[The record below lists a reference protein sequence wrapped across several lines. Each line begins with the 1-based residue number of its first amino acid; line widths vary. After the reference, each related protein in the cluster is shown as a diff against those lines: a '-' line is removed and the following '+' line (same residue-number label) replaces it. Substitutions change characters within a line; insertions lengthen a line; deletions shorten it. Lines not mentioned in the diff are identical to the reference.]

1 MKIIKQSHKGQI
13 TVEDLEKVIK
23 ALKNTY
29 GEEAKNIPVYIGDD
43 DELNGIHCA
52 WCTDAVPQKT
62 KCNPDQEYCREMIN
76 ERTGNHTLGDN
87 EVALLIS

>member
-1 MKIIKQSHKGQI
+1 MKIIEQSHKGQI
-13 TVEDLEKVIK
+13 TVGDLEKVIK

-43 DELNGIHCA
+43 DELNWIHCA
-52 WCTDAVPQKT
+52 WYTNAVPQKT
-62 KCNPDQEYCREMIN
+62 KCSSDQEYYRGMIN
-76 ERTGNHTLGDN
+76 KCAGNHTLGDN

>member
-1 MKIIKQSHKGQI
+1 MKIIKQSHEKQVTI
-13 TVEDLEKVIK
+13 EDLEKVIR

-29 GEEAKNIPVYIGDD
+29 GEEVKNIPVYIGDD

-52 WCTDAVPQKT
+52 WYTDAVPQKT
-62 KCNPDQEYCREMIN
+62 KCSPDQKYCRELIN
-76 ERTGNHTLGDN
+76 EDRGNYALGDD